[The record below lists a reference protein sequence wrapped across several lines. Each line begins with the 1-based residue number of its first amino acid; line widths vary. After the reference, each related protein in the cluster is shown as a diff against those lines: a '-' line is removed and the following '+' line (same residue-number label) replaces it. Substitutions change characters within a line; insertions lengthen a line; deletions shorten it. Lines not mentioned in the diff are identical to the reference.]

1 MIISFSFKNHRSYQ
15 EEQEFSMER
24 PNNFCYHQ
32 DSITSKAVANDI
44 SSVATIYGAN
54 ASGKSGFIDA
64 LKFLHNVAIDSKTPW
79 RPFMLYDP
87 WITTNSEYSLVF
99 VTKNQTK
106 YQYDLVCG
114 ARGIIYEA
122 LQVWESQKPSNL
134 FERSSNNGE
143 TPNFKFGSK
152 FTSKNIREAIVN
164 EANLDHY
171 TTLLSFLKRLGERI
185 TSPAYEFFDSSI
197 VFCNAEHYAEFYD
210 DIQRRAK
217 DDKELLQSINQ
228 LLPAVDLGI
237 NEIGVYKPDGEF
249 AKKMVK
255 QGMFKSEEDVTR
267 AFTTILFTH
276 NGSIGSARFE
286 SKDESRGTIAAT
298 VFIVLMQNALKTG
311 STLVIDELDSSLHPI
326 LVAKL
331 VEIFNSNKTNPRGA
345 QLIFTTH
352 DISLIENYEDGEVL
366 DRDQIWF
373 TEKDQKGRS
382 RLYPLLSIKED
393 VPRSGSNIGLRY
405 IHGRYGATP
414 NVSLFEKVLQLNRED
429 PDNA

>member
-1 MIISFSFKNHRSYQ
+1 
-15 EEQEFSMER
+15 
-24 PNNFCYHQ
+24 
-32 DSITSKAVANDI
+32 
-44 SSVATIYGAN
+44 
-54 ASGKSGFIDA
+54 
-64 LKFLHNVAIDSKTPW
+64 
-79 RPFMLYDP
+79 MLYDP